1 MFWMVFD
8 NIILIYETGILFY
21 LAKQFF
27 TTYRKEKFR
36 VPAYIVSVLILH
48 RGIAVVFAEHL
59 TLTALCSGLIDYLLF
74 GLLCPKQWRKRLFT
88 IFFYYVLM
96 ISLDL
101 LLIFVFPVRP
111 DDPHLELYHFLG
123 IIVSRSLLLFVLQ
136 LALVMGGKNTIP
148 GNHFMIVAPLPALI
162 SIALLVS
169 LYGYEVYEVVF
180 NRQLG
185 ITVAMILLVVL
196 ILLFVYIQL
205 MRNEEA
211 LQEQLQTQKL
221 LRREQAKYCD
231 ALLKN
236 YYTIRSARHD
246 LHHYLGTVSVL
257 IQSGQYEPALEICG
271 SAWRQL
277 GSSFIYTG
285 NEIVDAVLYSKQAL
299 FHQAEAVLIVEGC
312 LPPNPGYDGADICVI
327 LSNALEN
334 ALEAVIKLPVDD
346 RIVNVRFIFNNWLL
360 IIVENKITELPVN
373 NHGRF
378 HSRKPGRDHGIG
390 IESITAACKRQ
401 NGYMEITIK
410 DGKFIL
416 SATLQPKI

>member
-1 MFWMVFD
+1 MFWVLFD
-8 NIILIYETGILFY
+8 NIILIYETGILFF

-27 TTYRKEKFR
+27 TTYRKQKFR
-36 VPAYIVSVLILH
+36 ISVYIILTLVLH
-48 RGIAVVFAEHL
+48 RGISVVFAGHL
-59 TLTALCSGLIDYLLF
+59 TLTALYSGLTDYLLF
-74 GLLCPKQWRKRLFT
+74 GLLWPKQWRKRLFT

-101 LLIFVFPVRP
+101 LLIFVFPVWP
-111 DDPHLELYHFLG
+111 DYPHLELYQFLC
-123 IIVSRSLLLFVLQ
+123 IIISRSLLLFVMQ
-136 LALVMGGKNTIP
+136 FALMMGGKNTIS

-162 SIALLVS
+162 SVALLIS

-180 NRQLG
+180 NRQLE
-185 ITVAMILLVVL
+185 ITVATVLLVVV
-196 ILLFVYIQL
+196 ILLLVYIQL

-211 LQEQLQTQKL
+211 MQERLQTQEL

-246 LHHYLGTVSVL
+246 LHHYLGTISVL
-257 IQSGQYEPALEICG
+257 IQSGQYEQALEICG
-271 SAWRQL
+271 SASLQF

-285 NEIVDAVLYSKQAL
+285 NETVDAILYSKQVL
-299 FHQAEAVLIVEGC
+299 FHQAEAVLIVDGC
-312 LPPNPGYDGADICVI
+312 LPPNAGYDGADLCVI

-334 ALEAVIKLPVDD
+334 ALEAVIKLPIDD
-346 RIVNVRFIFNNWLL
+346 RIVKVRFIFNNWLV
-360 IIVENKITELPVN
+360 IIVENKIKEMPVN

-378 HSRKPGRDHGIG
+378 HSQKPGHEHGIG
-390 IESITAACKRQ
+390 IDSITAACKRQ
-401 NGYMEITIK
+401 NGYMEITMK
-410 DGKFIL
+410 EEKFIL